1 MTDVVSTDPRTG
13 AAVATVATETGPEG
27 VDAAC
32 TAAAEAARPLA
43 DLDRLARANLLRAL
57 GRALEEDRAE
67 LVALADR
74 ESALGTARLN
84 NELNRTVHQFNL
96 FADAVQEGGYLEA
109 VVDRPADTPAGPRP
123 DLRRMLVPLG
133 PVAVFGASNFPLA
146 FSVPGGDTASA
157 LAAGCP
163 VVVKAHPAHPATSV
177 RAFEVL
183 SNAARA
189 AGAPEGTLSLVHGV
203 DAGAA
208 LVRHPEIRA
217 AAFTGSTRG
226 GRALFDLASNR
237 PDPIPFYGE
246 LGSLNPLVVT
256 PGAARNRGAE
266 IAQGLVGSF
275 TLGGGQFCTKPGV
288 VLVPGNSEG
297 RALVDGMAELVTGAE
312 APVLLTEGV
321 RDAYERDSGERR
333 EETVPGAR
341 LVAEGIAAKGGWAAP
356 VRLLSVEAGE
366 LGPAAVEECF
376 GPVTLV
382 VFYDGPEQLGS
393 VLRDLPPSL
402 AASVFAEPDELD
414 LRAELQSEL
423 AHRTGRIVH
432 DGYPTGVAVTAAM
445 QHGGPWPSTTNALH
459 TSVGTTAIRRFL
471 RPMAWQNAPQE
482 VLPDELR
489 DQPVNPVPRQENT

>member
-13 AAVATVATETGPEG
+13 ATVARVATETGPEG
-27 VDAAC
+27 VETAC
-32 TAAAEAARPLA
+32 VAAASAARPLA
-43 DLDRLARANLLRAL
+43 DLDRPTRVALLRAL
-57 GRALEEDRAE
+57 GQALEDNRAD

-84 NELNRTVHQFNL
+84 NELNRTVYQFQQ
-96 FADAVQEGGYLEA
+96 FADAVEEGAHLEA
-109 VVDRPADTPAGPRP
+109 VVDLPADTPAGPRP
-123 DLRRMLVPLG
+123 DLRRMLVPVG

-177 RAFEVL
+177 RAYEVL
-183 SNAARA
+183 SEAARA
-189 AGAPEGTLSLVHGV
+189 AGAPEGTIGLVHGV
-203 DAGAA
+203 NAGAD

-226 GRALFDLASNR
+226 GRALFDLASSR

-246 LGSLNPLVVT
+246 LGSLNPLVIT
-256 PGAARNRGAE
+256 PGSARERGAE

-288 VLVPGNSEG
+288 VLVPGSPEG
-297 RALVDGMAELVTGAE
+297 RSLVDGMAALVSGAE

-321 RDAYERDSGERR
+321 RDAYEQGSGEGAI
-333 EETVPGAR
+333 PGTR

-356 VRLLSVEAGE
+356 VRLLSVD
-366 LGPAAVEECF
+366 AADLDPTTVEECF

-382 VFYDGPEQLGS
+382 VLYDGTEQLLS
-393 VLRDLPPSL
+393 VLRALPASL
-402 AASVFAEPDELD
+402 VGSVFAEPDELA
-414 LRAELQSEL
+414 LRAEVQGEL
-423 AHRTGRIVH
+423 IHRAGRIVH

-445 QHGGPWPSTTNALH
+445 QHGAPWPSTTNALH

-471 RPMAWQNAPQE
+471 RPVAWQNAPQE

-489 DQPVNPVPRQENT
+489 DHPNHSVPRRESPQK

>member
-13 AAVATVATETGPEG
+13 AAVATVAAETGQEG
-27 VDAAC
+27 VDTAC
-32 TAAAEAARPLA
+32 AAAAAAARPFA
-43 DLDRLARANLLRAL
+43 DLDRLARADLLRAL
-57 GRALEEDRAE
+57 GRALEENRTD

-109 VVDRPADTPAGPRP
+109 AVDRPADTPAGPRP

-183 SNAARA
+183 SDAARE
-189 AGAPEGTLSLVHGV
+189 AGAPEGTLGLVHGV
-203 DAGAA
+203 AAGAE

-226 GRALFDLASNR
+226 GRALFDLAGAR
-237 PDPIPFYGE
+237 PEPIPFYGE
-246 LGSLNPLVVT
+246 LGSLNPLVIT
-256 PGAARNRGAE
+256 QGAARARGEE

-288 VLVPGNSEG
+288 VLVPDSSEG
-297 RALVDGMAELVTGAE
+297 RALVDGMAALVTAAE
-312 APVLLTEGV
+312 APTLLTEGV
-321 RDAYERDSGERR
+321 RDAYERGSGEDAERI
-333 EETVPGAR
+333 VPGAR
-341 LVAEGIAAKGGWAAP
+341 LVAEGAAAKDGWAVP
-356 VRLLSVEAGE
+356 VRLLSVEASA
-366 LGPAAVEECF
+366 LDPASVEECF

-382 VFYDGPEQLGS
+382 VFYDGLEQLRP
-393 VLRDLPPSL
+393 VLRGLPSSL
-402 AASVFAEPDELD
+402 VASVFAEPDELD
-414 LRAELQSEL
+414 LRAEVQGEMI
-423 AHRTGRIVH
+423 HRAGRIVH
-432 DGYPTGVAVTAAM
+432 DGYPTGVAVTGAM
-445 QHGGPWPSTTNALH
+445 QHGGPWPSTTNSLH
-459 TSVGTTAIRRFL
+459 TSVGTTAIRRFV
-471 RPMAWQNAPQE
+471 RPVAWQNAPQD

-489 DQPVNPVPRQENT
+489 DHPHSPVPRQESA